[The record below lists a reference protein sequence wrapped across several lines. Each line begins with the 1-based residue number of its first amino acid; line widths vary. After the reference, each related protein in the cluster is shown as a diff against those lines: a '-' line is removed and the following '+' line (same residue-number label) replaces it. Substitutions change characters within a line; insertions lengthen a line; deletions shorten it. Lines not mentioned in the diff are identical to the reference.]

1 MRQAQPRRRAL
12 RWLEGEERS
21 SALPA
26 AREAVGV
33 SCKLASEGECF
44 IACQLVFPL
53 FFFFWRQN
61 AGILGQGS
69 GSRAPALSC
78 SVELSEPR
86 VVLMCALFLLKPL
99 LVSLCSALFQ
109 GDLALLGLVPLDC
122 VV

>member
-1 MRQAQPRRRAL
+1 MRQAQPHRRAL

-53 FFFFWRQN
+53 FFFWRQN

-69 GSRAPALSC
+69 GSRVPALSC

-99 LVSLCSALFQ
+99 LVSRCSALFQ

>member
-1 MRQAQPRRRAL
+1 MRQAQPRCRAL

-53 FFFFWRQN
+53 FFFWRQN
-61 AGILGQGS
+61 AGVIGQGS
-69 GSRAPALSC
+69 GSRVPALSC

-99 LVSLCSALFQ
+99 LVSRCSGLFQ

>member
-44 IACQLVFPL
+44 IACQLVFPI
-53 FFFFWRQN
+53 FFFWRQN
-61 AGILGQGS
+61 ARIPGQGS
-69 GSRAPALSC
+69 GSRVPALSC

>member
-44 IACQLVFPL
+44 IACQLVFPI
-53 FFFFWRQN
+53 FFLLEAKCRD
-61 AGILGQGS
+61 
-69 GSRAPALSC
+69 SRAGFWEPCAS
-78 SVELSEPR
+78 SE
-86 VVLMCALFLLKPL
+86 
-99 LVSLCSALFQ
+99 
-109 GDLALLGLVPLDC
+109 LLGRAV
-122 VV
+122 